1 MQDLQDEAAISLLIV
16 DDHAVVRKGLVA
28 FFAITDDIRIIA
40 TAASGQE
47 AVAKAKEHKP
57 RVILLDLFLP
67 DQPAVQ
73 TIEQIKMV
81 SPKSQIV
88 ILTSHEGDEHVAGT
102 LKAGA
107 LSYALKDISPEDL
120 IIVIRKASMGES
132 ILDARLARE
141 FVDDFDAKNAVL
153 HDSLT
158 ERERDILNLIAKGMT
173 NSEIAGRLFISET
186 TVKSHV
192 SNILGKL
199 YLADRTK
206 VAVYAWEKGLV
217 GKPR

>member
-1 MQDLQDEAAISLLIV
+1 MQDKTDITLLIV

-28 FFAITDDIRIIA
+28 FFAITDDIRIVA

-47 AVAKAKEHKP
+47 AVTKAKEHAP
-57 RVILLDLFLP
+57 FVILLDLFLP
-67 DQPAVQ
+67 DQPAVR
-73 TIEQIKMV
+73 TIGQIKAV
-81 SPKSQIV
+81 SPKSQII
-88 ILTSHEGDEHVAGT
+88 ILTSHEGDEHIAET

-120 IIVIRKASMGES
+120 IVAVRKAAIGES
-132 ILDARLARE
+132 ILDARLACE
-141 FVDDFDAKNAVL
+141 FMGNFDSESAVL
-153 HDSLT
+153 HDNLT
-158 ERERDILNLIAKGMT
+158 ERERDILHLIAKGMT
-173 NSEIAGRLFISET
+173 NGEIASHLCISET

-206 VAVYAWEKGLV
+206 VAVYAWEKGLI